1 MRSGTKKNYDNSIKR
16 NIPSNLNLLLRQNIR
31 HFDAVPQ
38 AYVKNMDKQIV
49 NIKKHINNNCLSGIE
64 PGHGSE
70 GNEHLHK
77 LLNRSMLRGA
87 TIISYELTE
96 AVLTVLF
103 HNYNESKKET
113 KHKCSSSII
122 IVKPMINY

>member
-1 MRSGTKKNYDNSIKR
+1 MATISKEI
-16 NIPSNLNLLLRQNIR
+16 ILSNLDLFLRQNIR
-31 HFDAVPQ
+31 HFEAVPP
-38 AYVKNMDKQIV
+38 AYVKNMDKQIA

-87 TIISYELTE
+87 TIISYELAE

-103 HNYNESKKET
+103 HNDNWKK
-113 KHKCSSSII
+113 K
-122 IVKPMINY
+122 